1 MKYPLYIMFCAL
13 TVLMA
18 SSVCA
23 KGTANK
29 SAENSTD
36 MIVNGGSVPLYT
48 ASNTK
53 MEQGEKLYDRRCGGC
68 HSLDN
73 NRIGPRHR
81 GVYGSKA
88 GSVPDFN
95 YSKALQKLDVI
106 WTDET
111 LDRWLKN
118 PTAFAEGTSMGFRLR
133 KANEREAIIQYLKSI
148 SATSEADMMKGKSES
163 NQ

>member
-1 MKYPLYIMFCAL
+1 
-13 TVLMA
+13 
-18 SSVCA
+18 
-23 KGTANK
+23 
-29 SAENSTD
+29 
-36 MIVNGGSVPLYT
+36 
-48 ASNTK
+48 